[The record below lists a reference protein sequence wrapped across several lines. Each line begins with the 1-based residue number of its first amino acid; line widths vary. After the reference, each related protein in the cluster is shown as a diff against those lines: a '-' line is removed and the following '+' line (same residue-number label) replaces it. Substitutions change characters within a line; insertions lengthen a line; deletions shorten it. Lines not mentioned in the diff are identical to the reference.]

1 MVTEPSYSGE
11 LAETKG
17 VTLDLPAQEPLYEA
31 KLKRIKQ
38 ETKAYKAERRYHQ
51 AQTDRLLSA
60 AIEEE
65 ASLAGQRIYDF
76 TGDVRYGEVRQAIN
90 VLTEWVGRDPDTPIM
105 FRILTFGGDLLAS
118 LAMYDYLVLLNQQGT
133 KVDTMALGVCASGGM
148 VVLQGGQ
155 ERFATPN
162 AWLMIH
168 EVSGIASGKLSEI
181 VDESKW
187 TKRAQEKMLTILADR
202 SNMSTT
208 QIRNRWKRK
217 DWWLEAGEAKKHG
230 FIDSITGPVL

>member
-1 MVTEPSYSGE
+1 M
-11 LAETKG
+11 L
-17 VTLDLPAQEPLYEA
+17 PLYSSLDDD
-31 KLKRIKQ
+31 LKRARIDVLK
-38 ETKAYKAERRYHQ
+38 EERKAYKAERRYHQ
-51 AQTDRLLSA
+51 AQTERLLIA
-60 AIEEE
+60 AEEEE

-76 TGDVRYGEVRQAIN
+76 TGDVRYGEVRQAMN
-90 VLTEWVGRDPDTPIM
+90 VLTEWVGKDPETPIM

-118 LAMYDYLVLLNQQGT
+118 LAMYDYLVLLNQNGT
-133 KVDTMALGVCASGGM
+133 KVDTMAVGVCASGGM
-148 VVLQGGQ
+148 LLLQGGQ

-187 TKRAQEKMLTILADR
+187 TKRAQEKMLSILADR
-202 SNMSTT
+202 STMSTT

-217 DWWLEAGEAKKHG
+217 DWWLEADEAKKHG
-230 FIDSITGPVL
+230 FIDSITGPTYG